1 MRKFVF
7 GILAQTFCA
16 SVFAAE
22 PVAVKAAWF
31 RRDIS
36 CDVGATLA
44 GYGNNDV
51 SVGKLDDLEMN
62 GLCVDDGRDKVL
74 VISFDLLALD
84 KGTIKHVRSVA
95 AKELGIKEANVLV
108 SCTHTHGGP
117 HTGMYRKSAKRSTSG
132 YRFPDDPNHPDTRYL
147 PFFEKVTAEAL
158 RDFAANP
165 GWKEVY
171 VGFYS
176 SHRDENR
183 NRRYTTAEYKKC
195 VDTVRKLFP
204 GCGITTDIMVGFP
217 GESDEEFDKTCAFVR
232 ELELLSAHLFIYSP
246 RPNTPAADM
255 KQVSPAVS
263 KERQKTLAAII
274 AKSGLNAARE
284 RVGQTVRVLAEANGL
299 GTADDS
305 LEVVLPKG
313 AAVGEFSLITLTE
326 AVSPAR
332 CKGEIN

>member
-16 SVFAAE
+16 SFFAAE

-117 HTGMYRKSAKRSTSG
+117 HTGMYRKSAKR
-132 YRFPDDPNHPDTRYL
+132 
-147 PFFEKVTAEAL
+147 
-158 RDFAANP
+158 
-165 GWKEVY
+165 
-171 VGFYS
+171 
-176 SHRDENR
+176 RDEATSALDAKTEYEVVNAIKNR
-183 NRRYTTAEYKKC
+183 
-195 VDTVRKLFP
+195 
-204 GCGITTDIMVGFP
+204 GITCIVIAHRLSTIRDC
-217 GESDEEFDKTCAFVR
+217 DEIIVLDKGKIVERGTHEQLYAMGGIYT
-232 ELELLSAHLFIYSP
+232 EL
-246 RPNTPAADM
+246 
-255 KQVSPAVS
+255 VS
-263 KERQKTLAAII
+263 
-274 AKSGLNAARE
+274 N
-284 RVGQTVRVLAEANGL
+284 
-299 GTADDS
+299 D
-305 LEVVLPKG
+305 
-313 AAVGEFSLITLTE
+313 
-326 AVSPAR
+326 
-332 CKGEIN
+332 